1 MERMVTDTAK
11 TFVDWIKLSPRY
23 LLPICI
29 FTGFVVFAPPNVLS
43 IFGLT
48 GFVSTYRAY
57 FGSAFLLSAAL
68 VVSSVCIAFY
78 EWLKRKHRE
87 RVTREHRHQRLRQLT
102 EDEKAIL
109 RGYIEG
115 QRRTQ
120 ILSMSD
126 GTVGQFV
133 VEKIL
138 FRASKLGS
146 VADYFPYNIQPWA
159 WEYLNKH
166 PELLE
171 PASPPPDHGDQSNFA

>member
-1 MERMVTDTAK
+1 LGMFTDTAK
-11 TFVDWIKLSPRY
+11 NLIEAIKLSPRY
-23 LLPICI
+23 LLPIWI
-29 FTGFVVFAPPNVLS
+29 FTGFVVFAPKELLS

-48 GFVSTYRAY
+48 DIVSSYRPY
-57 FGSAFLLSAAL
+57 FGLAFLLSGAL
-68 VVSSVCIAFY
+68 LVSSACIAFY

-87 RVTREHRHQRLRQLT
+87 RVTRTFRHQRLRQLT

-115 QRRTQ
+115 QTRTQ
-120 ILSMSD
+120 VLSMSD

-138 FRASKLGS
+138 FRASSLGS

-159 WEYLNKH
+159 WEYLNEH

-171 PASPPPDHGDQSNFA
+171 PASPPPDHSDDESKFA